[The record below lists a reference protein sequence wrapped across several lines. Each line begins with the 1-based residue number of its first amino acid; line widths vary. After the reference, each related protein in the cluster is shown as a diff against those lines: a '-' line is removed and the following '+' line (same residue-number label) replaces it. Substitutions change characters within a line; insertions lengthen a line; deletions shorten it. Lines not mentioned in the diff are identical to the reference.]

1 LDTITMSETILNA
14 TTGRE
19 LGSSATR
26 RLRAQEQIPA
36 VVYGLGMDPL
46 SVSVDRREL
55 RQALSGGS
63 GLNTILDLTIDG
75 TMYPSIIKDVQ
86 RHPVRLNITH
96 LDFIQVD
103 LNAEIVVSIPIQ
115 LTGESDEV
123 NNNNGLIDQ
132 IMTELEVS
140 TTPRNIPEE
149 VIVDVSSM
157 DMDSTIHVEDLDL
170 PAGVTATA
178 DPERTVVTVSI
189 MRTPVLDE
197 EAAEAEAA
205 ALEAA
210 EGEEGETAA
219 EGGDDASDDDSSDD

>member
-1 LDTITMSETILNA
+1 MSETILNA
-14 TTGRE
+14 TTGRAT
-19 LGSSATR
+19 GSSATR

-55 RQALSGGS
+55 RQAVSGAA

-75 TMYPSIIKDVQ
+75 TMYPSIIKEVQ

-103 LNAEIVVSIPIQ
+103 LNAEIVVSVPIN
-115 LTGESDEV
+115 LTGDAAEV
-123 NNNNGLIDQ
+123 NNNNGLVDQ

-140 TTPRNIPEE
+140 TTPRNIPDE
-149 VIVDVSSM
+149 VVFDVSDM
-157 DMDSTIHVEDLDL
+157 DMDSTITVADLTL
-170 PAGVTATA
+170 PSGVTATA
-178 DPERTVVTVSI
+178 VPDAAVVTVSI

-205 ALEAA
+205 AAEAA
-210 EGEEGETAA
+210 EGEEGDA
-219 EGGDDASDDDSSDD
+219 EGGDDAGSEESGD

>member
-1 LDTITMSETILNA
+1 MSETILNA
-14 TTGRE
+14 TTGRA

-36 VVYGLGMDPL
+36 VVYGMGMDPL

-55 RQALSGGS
+55 RQAVSGGS

-75 TMYPSIIKDVQ
+75 KMYPSIIKDVQ

-103 LNAEIVVSIPIQ
+103 LNAEIVVRIPIH
-115 LTGESDEV
+115 LTGDAEEV
-123 NNNNGLIDQ
+123 NNNNGLVDQ

-149 VIVDVSSM
+149 VVVDVSAM
-157 DMDSTIHVEDLDL
+157 DMDSTIHVEDLQL

-178 DPERTVVTVSI
+178 DPDRTVVTVSI

-205 ALEAA
+205 AAEAA
-210 EGEEGETAA
+210 EGEEGGEAA
-219 EGGDDASDDDSSDD
+219 AGGDDAAGDDSGE

>member
-1 LDTITMSETILNA
+1 MSETILNA

-19 LGSSATR
+19 TGSSATR
-26 RLRAQEQIPA
+26 RLRSQEQIPA

-46 SVSVDRREL
+46 SISVDRREL
-55 RQALSGGS
+55 RQAVSGGS

-75 TMYPSIIKDVQ
+75 EMYPSIIKDVQ

-103 LNAEIVVSIPIQ
+103 LNAQIVVNIPIH
-115 LTGESDEV
+115 LTGESEEV

-149 VIVDVSSM
+149 VVVDVSNM

-170 PAGVTATA
+170 PGGVTATA

-210 EGEEGETAA
+210 EAEEGEGGAEGAEGGDDAA
-219 EGGDDASDDDSSDD
+219 EGGDDSGE

>member
-1 LDTITMSETILNA
+1 MSETILNA

-19 LGSSATR
+19 KGSSATR
-26 RLRAQEQIPA
+26 RLRALDQIPA
-36 VVYGLGMDPL
+36 VVYGMGMDPL

-55 RQALSGGS
+55 RVAVSGGS

-75 TMYPSIIKDVQ
+75 EMYPSIIKDVQ

-103 LNAEIVVSIPIQ
+103 LNAQIVVRIPIH
-115 LTGESDEV
+115 LTGEAPDVS
-123 NNNNGLIDQ
+123 NNNGMIDQ

-149 VIVDVSSM
+149 VIVDVSAM
-157 DMDSTIHVEDLDL
+157 DMDSTIHVEDIQL
-170 PAGVTATA
+170 PDGVTATA

-197 EAAEAEAA
+197 EEAEAA
-205 ALEAA
+205 AAAEAA
-210 EGEEGETAA
+210 EGEEGAA
-219 EGGDDASDDDSSDD
+219 PAADGDAAADSSE

>member
-1 LDTITMSETILNA
+1 MSETILNA

-19 LGSSATR
+19 TGSSATR
-26 RLRAQEQIPA
+26 RLRSQEQIPA

-46 SVSVDRREL
+46 SISVDRREL
-55 RQALSGGS
+55 RQAVSGGS

-75 TMYPSIIKDVQ
+75 EMYPSIIKDVQ

-103 LNAEIVVSIPIQ
+103 LNAEIVVNIPIH
-115 LTGESDEV
+115 LTGESEEV

-140 TTPRNIPEE
+140 TTPRNIPED
-149 VIVDVSSM
+149 VVVDVSNM

-170 PAGVTATA
+170 PGGVTATA

-210 EGEEGETAA
+210 EAEEGEGGAEGAEGDDAA
-219 EGGDDASDDDSSDD
+219 EGGEDSGE

>member
-1 LDTITMSETILNA
+1 MSETILNA

-55 RQALSGGS
+55 RQAVSGGS

-178 DPERTVVTVSI
+178 DPERTVVAVSI

>member
-1 LDTITMSETILNA
+1 MSETILNA

-26 RLRAQEQIPA
+26 RLRAQDQIPA
-36 VVYGLGMDPL
+36 VVYGMGMDPL

-55 RQALSGGS
+55 RGALSGS
-63 GLNTILDLTIDG
+63 AGLNTILDLTVDG
-75 TMYPSIIKDVQ
+75 KMYPSIIKDVQ

-103 LNAEIVVSIPIQ
+103 LNAEIVVNIPIH

-140 TTPRNIPEE
+140 TTPRNIPDE
-149 VIVDVSSM
+149 VVVDVSEM
-157 DMDSTIHVEDLDL
+157 DMDSTIHIEDLQL

-210 EGEEGETAA
+210 EAEEGGEAAEGDDAA
-219 EGGDDASDDDSSDD
+219 EGGDESGD

>member
-1 LDTITMSETILNA
+1 MSETILNA
-14 TTGRE
+14 STGRE
-19 LGSSATR
+19 TGSSATR
-26 RLRAQEQIPA
+26 RLRTQEQIPG
-36 VVYGLGMDPL
+36 VVYGMGMDPI

-55 RQALSGGS
+55 RGALSGS
-63 GLNTILDLTIDG
+63 AGLNTILDLTVDG

-103 LNAEIVVSIPIQ
+103 LNAEIVVSIPIH
-115 LTGESDEV
+115 LTGESEEV

-140 TTPRNIPEE
+140 TTPRNIPDE
-149 VIVDVSSM
+149 VVVDVSSM
-157 DMDSTIHVEDLDL
+157 DMDSTIHIEDLQL
-170 PAGVTATA
+170 PAGVTATGEL
-178 DPERTVVTVSI
+178 DRTVVTVSI

-205 ALEAA
+205 AEAA
-210 EGEEGETAA
+210 EGEEGGEAA
-219 EGGDDASDDDSSDD
+219 EGGESDSDDSGE

>member
-14 TTGRE
+14 STGRE
-19 LGSSATR
+19 TGSSATR
-26 RLRAQEQIPA
+26 RLRTQEQIPG
-36 VVYGLGMDPL
+36 VVYGMGMDPI

-55 RQALSGGS
+55 RGALSGS
-63 GLNTILDLTIDG
+63 AGLNTILDLTVDG

-103 LNAEIVVSIPIQ
+103 LNAEIVVTVPVR
-115 LTGESDEV
+115 LEGESDEV

-132 IMTELEVS
+132 IMSELEVS
-140 TTPRNIPEE
+140 TTPRNIPDE
-149 VIVDVSSM
+149 IVFDVSGM
-157 DMDSTIHVEDLDL
+157 DMDSTITVSDLSV
-170 PAGVTATA
+170 PTGVTATA
-178 DPERTVVTVSI
+178 DPDAAVVTVSI

-205 ALEAA
+205 AEAA
-210 EGEEGETAA
+210 EGDAGGESA
-219 EGGDDASDDDSSDD
+219 EGGDASSDDSSD

>member
-1 LDTITMSETILNA
+1 MSETILNA
-14 TTGRE
+14 STGRE
-19 LGSSATR
+19 TGSSATR
-26 RLRAQEQIPA
+26 RLRTQEQIPG
-36 VVYGLGMDPL
+36 VVYGMGMDPI

-55 RQALSGGS
+55 RGALSGS
-63 GLNTILDLTIDG
+63 AGLNTILDLTVDG

-103 LNAEIVVSIPIQ
+103 LNAEIVVSIPIS

-140 TTPRNIPEE
+140 TTPRNIPDE
-149 VIVDVSSM
+149 VVVDVSSM
-157 DMDSTIHVEDLDL
+157 DMDSTIHIEDLQL
-170 PAGVTATA
+170 PAGVTATGEL
-178 DPERTVVTVSI
+178 DRTVVTVSI

-205 ALEAA
+205 AEAAA
-210 EGEEGETAA
+210 EGEEGGEAA
-219 EGGDDASDDDSSDD
+219 EGGDSDSDDSGE

>member
-1 LDTITMSETILNA
+1 MSETILNA
-14 TTGRE
+14 STGRE

-26 RLRAQEQIPA
+26 RLRSQEQIPA

-55 RQALSGGS
+55 RGAVSGGA

-75 TMYPSIIKDVQ
+75 KMYPSIIKEVQ

-103 LNAEIVVSIPIQ
+103 LNAEIVVSIPVR
-115 LTGESDEV
+115 LTGESEEV

-149 VIVDVSSM
+149 VVVDVSAM
-157 DMDSTIHVEDLDL
+157 DMDSTIHIEDLEL
-170 PAGVTATA
+170 PAGVTATG
-178 DPERTVVTVSI
+178 DSDRTVVTVSI

-205 ALEAA
+205 AAEAA
-210 EGEEGETAA
+210 EGGEAA
-219 EGGDDASDDDSSDD
+219 EGDDASGDSSD

>member
-1 LDTITMSETILNA
+1 MSETILNA
-14 TTGRE
+14 STGRE
-19 LGSSATR
+19 TGSSATR
-26 RLRAQEQIPA
+26 RLRTQEQIPG
-36 VVYGLGMDPL
+36 VVYGMGMDPI

-55 RQALSGGS
+55 RVALSGS
-63 GLNTILDLTIDG
+63 AGLNTILDLTVDG

-103 LNAEIVVSIPIQ
+103 LNAEIVVTVPVR
-115 LTGESDEV
+115 LEGESDEV

-132 IMTELEVS
+132 IMSELEVS
-140 TTPRNIPEE
+140 TTPRNIPDE
-149 VIVDVSSM
+149 IVFDVSGM
-157 DMDSTIHVEDLDL
+157 DMDSTITVSDLSI

-178 DPERTVVTVSI
+178 EPDAAVVTVSI

-205 ALEAA
+205 AEAA
-210 EGEEGETAA
+210 EGDAGGESA
-219 EGGDDASDDDSSDD
+219 EGGDASSDDSSD